1 LRYQSGTNPVRR
13 TTIGR
18 RRTVNEALVS
28 LGALALVL
36 TALVAFDKNV
46 HDQFMLRFGNGG
58 AASEAARASGQLRD
72 IGWVLATA
80 VRHQSIE
87 HAPVTIFV
95 VAAVVLT
102 LFMLRT

>member
-1 LRYQSGTNPVRR
+1 MIGT
-13 TTIGR
+13 

-28 LGALALVL
+28 IGALLLLLA
-36 TALVAFDKNV
+36 TLVAVDKDV

-58 AASEAARASGQLRD
+58 AAYEAARAGGQIREM
-72 IGWVLATA
+72 GWVLATA
-80 VRHQSIE
+80 VRHQSVE